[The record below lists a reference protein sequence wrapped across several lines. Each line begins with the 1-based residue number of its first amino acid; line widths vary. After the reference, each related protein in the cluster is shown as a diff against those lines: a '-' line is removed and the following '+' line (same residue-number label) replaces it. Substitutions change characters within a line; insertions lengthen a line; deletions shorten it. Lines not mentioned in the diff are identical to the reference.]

1 MKQLKQFLF
10 FILVISACAIKIPII
25 SQFPS
30 LYECCLM
37 LIFVNI
43 FNEFEER

>member
-10 FILVISACAIKIPII
+10 FILVISACAIKIPAV

-30 LYECCLM
+30 LYVCYFM

-43 FNEFEER
+43 INEFEER